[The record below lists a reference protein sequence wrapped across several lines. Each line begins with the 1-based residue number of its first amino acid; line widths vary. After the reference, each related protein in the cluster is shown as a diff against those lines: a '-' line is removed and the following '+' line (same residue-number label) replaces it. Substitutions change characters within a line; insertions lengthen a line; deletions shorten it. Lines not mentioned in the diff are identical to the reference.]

1 MKNTS
6 LLCLIVV
13 IFSTVSVQAE
23 QQHTPL
29 ALDTVVNSALQAFPG
44 LLATEQRITAAEGE
58 YTAAEGGF
66 DTLLKSQNRWS
77 VAGLYENQNNDV
89 TLEQPTQF
97 GGTTFFGGWR
107 RGSGKYPDYEGKSLT
122 ADDGEVRIGVNIPLW
137 RNRDIDRRRA
147 TLAQADIGK
156 NIAGHDYDQMLLDV
170 QRQAAHRY
178 WDWVLAG
185 QRLRI
190 AEQMLNIA
198 EQRNNAI
205 QQRAQAGE
213 IAQFEVLDNQRAIIE
228 RRERQVAAKRLLEQS
243 AIQLSLYWRD
253 KHGEP
258 QMPTPEQLPEFP
270 AEQPKITESYDE
282 AVNIAMQQRPELKR
296 LTAQSEQQ
304 KTELE
309 LQENQTNPAVDLSV
323 STAQDLGANPNDKI
337 NKPNRNELYV
347 GVNIDIPLQRR
358 VATGRAQV
366 ASANVQR
373 LKWET
378 QAIEN
383 RIAAEVKDVF
393 SQLTA
398 TKKRLALSQEQQQA
412 AQKLEEGERER
423 FDLGDSTLLVVNLRE
438 IAHGDAQL
446 QVVEATNNLFK
457 AYTDYQAILAK
468 FAVKPEQ
475 IQIISN

>member
-1 MKNTS
+1 MKNNWF
-6 LLCLIVV
+6 CLMILVV
-13 IFSTVSVQAE
+13 STSVQAE
-23 QQHTPL
+23 TL
-29 ALDTVVNSALQAFPG
+29 TLDSVVHSALRAFPN
-44 LLATEQRITAAEGE
+44 LLATEQRIEAAEGE
-58 YTAAEGGF
+58 FTAAEGGF

-89 TLEQPTQF
+89 SLEQPTQF

-107 RGSGKYPDYEGKSLT
+107 RGVGNYPVYDGKSLT

-156 NIAGHDYDQMLLDV
+156 NIANHDYDQMLLDV

-190 AEQMLNIA
+190 AEQLLQIA

-205 QQRAQAGE
+205 QERAKAGE
-213 IAQFEVLDNQRAIIE
+213 IAEFEVLDNQRAIIE

-258 QMPTPEQLPEFP
+258 QLPTPEQLPDFP
-270 AEQPKITESYDE
+270 TEQPKIAESYDE
-282 AVNIAMQQRPELKR
+282 AVNIALNDRPELKK
-296 LTAQSEQQ
+296 LAAQSQQ
-304 KTELE
+304 QQTELE
-309 LQENQTNPAVDLSV
+309 LQENQANPAVDLSV
-323 STAQDLGANPNDKI
+323 STAQDLGSNPNDKI

-347 GVNIDIPLQRR
+347 GLNIDIPLQQR

-366 ASANVQR
+366 ASANLQR

-383 RIAAEVKDVF
+383 RIAAEVKDVL

-412 AQKLEEGERER
+412 AQKLEEGERTR
-423 FDLGDSTLLVVNLRE
+423 FDLGDSTLLFVNLRE
-438 IAHGDAQL
+438 IAHGDAKL

-457 AYTDYQAILAK
+457 AYADYQAILAK
-468 FAVKPEQ
+468 FAINPEQ
-475 IQIISN
+475 INTENKS

>member
-1 MKNTS
+1 MKNTNW
-6 LLCLIVV
+6 LCLMVL
-13 IFSTVSVQAE
+13 IFSTSVSAE
-23 QQHTPL
+23 QQTL
-29 ALDTVVNSALQAFPG
+29 ALDTVVNSALQAFPS
-44 LLATEQRITAAEGE
+44 LLATEQRIVASEGE

-77 VAGLYENQNNDV
+77 VAGVYENQNNDV
-89 TLEQPTQF
+89 VLEQPTQF

-147 TLAQADIGK
+147 TLKQADIGQS
-156 NIAGHDYDQMLLDV
+156 IASQDYDQMLLDV

-190 AEQMLNIA
+190 TEQMLQIA

-205 QQRAQAGE
+205 QERAAAGD

-243 AIQLSLYWRD
+243 AIQRSLYWRD

-258 QMPTPEQLPEFP
+258 QLPESP
-270 AEQPKITESYDE
+270 TEQPKITESYDE
-282 AVNIAMQQRPELKR
+282 AVNIAMHQRPELKR

-309 LQENQTNPAVDLSV
+309 LQENQANPAVDVSV
-323 STAQDLGANPNDKI
+323 STAQDVGPNPYDKI
-337 NKPNRNELYV
+337 NKPNRNEVYV
-347 GVNIDIPLQRR
+347 GLNIDIPLQRR

-378 QAIEN
+378 QSIEN
-383 RIAAEVKDVF
+383 RITAEVKDVL

-412 AQKLEEGERER
+412 AQKLEEGEHER
-423 FDLGDSTLLVVNLRE
+423 FDLGDSTLLVVNLRA

-446 QVVEATNNLFK
+446 QVAESTNNLFK
-457 AYTDYQAILAK
+457 AHADYQAILAK

-475 IQIISN
+475 IQKSL